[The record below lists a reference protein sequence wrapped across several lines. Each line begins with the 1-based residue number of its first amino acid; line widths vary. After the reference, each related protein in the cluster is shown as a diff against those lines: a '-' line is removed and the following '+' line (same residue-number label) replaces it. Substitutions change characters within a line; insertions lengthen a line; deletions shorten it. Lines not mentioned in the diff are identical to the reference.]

1 MSESV
6 YAIVELLLSFRGK
19 NKEIQV
25 FPHIRLDGDCIG
37 SAAALAATLIK
48 LGIPSKIYLD
58 DPVPE
63 RLLFLGISPDMCEVF
78 DADKLEENLAMQG
91 AAVAVDCSEAGRMG
105 KSGALFSRAKVTAVI
120 DHHVSSGE
128 SIGTRYVV
136 PHSAS
141 TAELVLHI
149 IRQIEEETLEV
160 LMDPFI
166 ANCLMVGIQSDTGRF
181 SYQNT
186 TPDTLRAAA
195 DLLESG
201 ANVFVNAY
209 HLFDVTSVERM
220 KLVSK
225 ALSSSKMFFGGKLAL
240 TIVTQDMLRDTNA
253 SDAAADGLVSSL
265 RDIEGVVASFVIR
278 ESDTG
283 EIRVNIRSREPF
295 DSAAFAEL
303 FGGGGHHRAAG
314 FSMSNQSSNEVC
326 KRILDTAGNF
336 FKDK

>member
-37 SAAALAATLIK
+37 SAAALVATLRK

-58 DPVPE
+58 EPIPD
-63 RLLFLGISPDMCEVF
+63 RLLFLGILPDMCEIYN
-78 DADKLEENLAMQG
+78 ADKLEEYHANQG
-91 AAVAVDCSEAGRMG
+91 VAVAVDCSESGRMG
-105 KSGALFSRAKVTAVI
+105 NAGTLFSRAEITAVI

-128 SIGTRYVV
+128 SVGTRYVV

-141 TAELVLHI
+141 TAELVLHVI
-149 IRQIEEETLEV
+149 HQIEEDTLEI

-195 DLLESG
+195 DLLENG

-209 HLFDVTSVERM
+209 NLFDATSVERM
-220 KLVSK
+220 KLISK
-225 ALSSSKMFFGGKLAL
+225 ALASTKMFFGGKLAL

-253 SDAAADGLVSSL
+253 SDGAADGLVSSL

-278 ESDTG
+278 ESDDG
-283 EIRVNIRSREPF
+283 DIRVNIRSREPF
-295 DSAAFAEL
+295 DCAAFAEL

-314 FSMSNQSSNEVC
+314 FSMRNLSSYEVC
-326 KRILDTAGNF
+326 KRILDMAGTF
-336 FKDK
+336 FQDK